1 MTVDKS
7 APASAGPPAITMFD
21 PLATRAHF
29 ACLDEDEAEAI
40 AADLVEDIMQKSQD
54 ILFEKHISSQ
64 VVPYAVQFAKETF
77 LRMAMWAFFD
87 EDRVDVNHP
96 MWKPDE
102 GTYCLQSRVPAPVE
116 IDSWARGTLFPI
128 DQRNTIK
135 PVIPWC
141 SDRSASPSTAP
152 VAESS
157 AVTTPSSPR
166 KSLLSAATASSP
178 TTPIAPQSPRR
189 SIATGRGSMA
199 GTSAGGAEA
208 RPRIWQP

>member
-7 APASAGPPAITMFD
+7 APASAGPPPITMFD
-21 PLATRAHF
+21 PLAARAHL

-40 AADLVEDIMQKSQD
+40 VADLVEDILQKSQD

-87 EDRVDVNHP
+87 EDRVDVNDP

-102 GTYCLQSRVPAPVE
+102 EPAPVE

-128 DQRNTIK
+128 GQRDASK

-141 SDRSASPSTAP
+141 SDRSASPTTAP
-152 VAESS
+152 AAESS

-178 TTPIAPQSPRR
+178 TTPIEPQSSRR
-189 SIATGRGSMA
+189 SIAMGRGSMA